1 MGGPGGGLDARLR
14 SGAPLISKAVF
25 HLVPLPLADPVSVI
39 DLDGRREVILRDVER
54 ARAKR
59 ELAVDAVH
67 VYEDFE
73 PEGGLSPDREIR
85 AAQATAE
92 FLRRAGVTRVTGDR
106 SVPLVV
112 ADAVRSAGIELVCD
126 PQLGIMERRAKT
138 DREVE
143 ALRAAQRVTED
154 AVRLACET
162 IARSRVRDDGV
173 LIDDDGEVWTSARVR
188 AQVRHVLGELG
199 AAGDKCVIAGGPQGG
214 DCHSEGAG
222 PLRTGEPVI
231 IDVFPKHLES
241 GYHGDCTRTVVH
253 GEVPPEVARMHATV
267 VEAKA
272 ASLAA
277 IRAGETGRAVHEAA
291 AAVITGAGYSLD
303 FPEGD
308 IPLEGPP
315 TGFCSMPHGVGHG
328 IGLDLKEP
336 PLVDATGIE
345 LIAGD
350 AVTIE
355 PGLYAPGLGGLRIED
370 LVIVRDGGYDNL
382 NTLHEGLDW
391 A

>member
-1 MGGPGGGLDARLR
+1 MRTATLR
-14 SGAPLISKAVF
+14 SGAPLINKAVF

-39 DLDGRREVILRDVER
+39 DIAGEGGPRREVILRDVER

-73 PEGGLSPDREIR
+73 PEGGLSPDRVVR
-85 AAQATAE
+85 SAQATAE
-92 FLRRAGVTRVTGDR
+92 CLRRAGVSRVTGDR

-112 ADAVRSAGIELVCD
+112 VDAVRAAGIEVVCD
-126 PQLGIMERRAKT
+126 PELGIRERRAKSE
-138 DREVE
+138 REVE
-143 ALRAAQRVTED
+143 ALRAAQRITEE

-162 IARSRVRDDGV
+162 IARAHAGDDGV
-173 LIDDDGEVWTSARVR
+173 LVDDEGEAWTSERVR

-199 AAGDKCVIAGGPQGG
+199 AAGDKCVVAGGPQGG
-214 DCHSEGAG
+214 DCHGEGTG
-222 PLRTGEPVI
+222 RLRTGEPVI
-231 IDVFPKHLES
+231 IDIFPKHLAS

-253 GEVPPEVARMHATV
+253 GAVPEEVARMHATG

-277 IRAGETGRAVHEAA
+277 TRAGATGRSVHEAA
-291 AAVITGAGYSLD
+291 TAVIPRAGYGLG

-308 IPLEGPP
+308 IPMQGPP

-336 PLVDATGIE
+336 PLVDATGVE

-355 PGLYAPGLGGLRIED
+355 PGLYAPGLGGVRIED
-370 LVIVRDGGYDNL
+370 LVIVREGGYENL
-382 NTLHEGLDW
+382 NTLHEGLEW
-391 A
+391 R

>member
-1 MGGPGGGLDARLR
+1 MSTQATVR
-14 SGAPLISKAVF
+14 SGSPLINKAVF

-59 ELAVDAVH
+59 ELDVHAVH

-73 PEGGLSPDREIR
+73 PAGGLSPDRVVR

-92 FLRRAGVTRVTGDR
+92 FLLRAGVARVVGDR

-112 ADAVRSAGIELVCD
+112 VDAVRSAGIEVVCD
-126 PQLGIMERRAKT
+126 AELGIMERRTKT
-138 DREVE
+138 PREVE
-143 ALRAAQRVTED
+143 ALRDAQRVTED

-162 IARSRVRDDGV
+162 IARAHTRDDGV
-173 LIDDDGEVWTSARVR
+173 LVDDAGEVWTSERVR
-188 AQVRHVLGELG
+188 AQIRHVLGELG
-199 AAGDKCVIAGGPQGG
+199 AAGDKCVVAGGPHGG
-214 DCHSEGAG
+214 DCHGEGEG

-231 IDVFPKHLES
+231 IDIFPKHLAT

-253 GEVPPEVARMHATV
+253 GDVPTEVARMHATV

-277 IRAGETGRAVHEAA
+277 TRTGATGKSVHDAA
-291 AAVITGAGYSLD
+291 TAVITKAGYSLE
-303 FPEGD
+303 FPKGD
-308 IPLEGPP
+308 IPMQGPA

-355 PGLYAPGLGGLRIED
+355 PGLYAPGLGGVRIED
-370 LVIVRDGGYDNL
+370 LVIVRDGGYENL
-382 NTLHEGLDW
+382 NRLHEGLDW